1 MSLVHK
7 QSQFCAKSELDLF
20 TVPPTQLSIDK
31 SFTVSYQSSTPLKG
45 SGPLEFQVDGCDDFT
60 DLSQTMLYVNV
71 QIVNSNGKQLDPT
84 DIVAPTNLF
93 LHSLFSKVELK
104 LNGKQVC
111 SMNNRIY
118 PYRAMLETLLNY
130 GSDAKSSHLECELYY
145 KDTAGAMEDMK
156 EDSKNVGFI
165 DRLQYTLQDDG
176 SIEMMGR
183 LHHDMFQQEKLLLS
197 KTDINVVLTRAAN
210 EFRLMSIK
218 KKEYKVIFNDAQ
230 LLVQRVSASDKT
242 SVGIEKALER
252 GRAKY
257 TVNKIQCKDI
267 TIPPGNR
274 SITED
279 RLFNGKIPNRVII
292 VFVDNDAF
300 HGSYSTNPYN
310 FQHMNV
316 SEIGLSIN
324 GQPLPYSEPLKLIF
338 NDNGSGQY
346 IRAYHAL
353 FSGIDKCLDR
363 GNNISKTDY
372 GKGYTIFTFN
382 LSPDSDIGNHFSLLK
397 TGSLRFSA
405 HFSKAVSKTTQLLIF
420 GEFDSV
426 IELDRLRAVYS
437 DED

>member
-45 SGPLEFQVDGCDDFT
+45 SGPLKFQVDGCDDFT

-84 DIVAPTNLF
+84 DIVALTNLF

-210 EFRLMSIK
+210 EFCLMSIK

-252 GRAKY
+252 G
-257 TVNKIQCKDI
+257 
-267 TIPPGNR
+267 
-274 SITED
+274 
-279 RLFNGKIPNRVII
+279 
-292 VFVDNDAF
+292 
-300 HGSYSTNPYN
+300 
-310 FQHMNV
+310 
-316 SEIGLSIN
+316 
-324 GQPLPYSEPLKLIF
+324 
-338 NDNGSGQY
+338 
-346 IRAYHAL
+346 
-353 FSGIDKCLDR
+353 
-363 GNNISKTDY
+363 
-372 GKGYTIFTFN
+372 
-382 LSPDSDIGNHFSLLK
+382 
-397 TGSLRFSA
+397 
-405 HFSKAVSKTTQLLIF
+405 
-420 GEFDSV
+420 
-426 IELDRLRAVYS
+426 
-437 DED
+437 

>member
-1 MSLVHK
+1 MALIHK

-31 SFTVSYQSSTPLKG
+31 NFIVSYQSATPLKG
-45 SGPLEFQVDGCDDFT
+45 TGPLEFHVDGCDDFT
-60 DLSQTMLYVNV
+60 DLSQTMLHVNV
-71 QIVNSNGKQLDPT
+71 QIINADGKPLDAE

-93 LHSLFSKVELK
+93 LHSLFSKVEVK

-111 SMNNRIY
+111 SMNNHIY

-130 GSDAKSSHLECELYY
+130 GSEAKTTHLECELYH
-145 KDTAGAMEDMK
+145 KDTAGAMEDMRAAS
-156 EDSKNVGFI
+156 ENQGFL

-176 SIEMMGR
+176 TIEMIGR

-197 KTDINVVLTRAAN
+197 KTDISVVLTRAAN
-210 EFRLMSIK
+210 AFCLLSAK
-218 KKEYKVIFNDAQ
+218 KKEYRVVFKDAQ

-242 SVGIEKALER
+242 SEGIEKALER

-257 TVNKIQCKDI
+257 TVNKMQCKDI

-279 RLFNGKIPNRVII
+279 RLFNGKIPNRVIV

-300 HGSYSTNPYN
+300 HGSYDANPFN
-310 FQHMNV
+310 FKHMNIT
-316 SEIGLSIN
+316 EIGFSIN
-324 GQPLPYSEPLKLIF
+324 GQPLPYSEPLKLHF
-338 NDNGSGQY
+338 NNDGSGQFV
-346 IRAYHAL
+346 RAYHAL
-353 FSGIDKCLDR
+353 FSGIDKCLDK
-363 GNNISKTDY
+363 GNNIKRSEF
-372 GKGYTIFTFN
+372 GQGYTIFTFN
-382 LSPDSDIGNHFSLLK
+382 LSPDSDVGNHFSLIK